1 LGKGYRFLKGVDPK
15 RFKPSDGIK
24 RPARFLGP
32 ACEIA

>member
-1 LGKGYRFLKGVDPK
+1 LGKGYRFFKGVNMQ
-15 RFKPSDGIK
+15 RLKPSHSIK